1 MNQKVISTLFLIL
14 GITIFIQELHMQSEL
29 SPIIADLTNIKAEIR
44 SLPDDGG
51 TITITTEAIET
62 SLKVVT
68 RNYHELQDRKA
79 ILWLSGTISTLSLL
93 TLLLTFKTS
102 DRPVSM
108 IRLP

>member
-1 MNQKVISTLFLIL
+1 
-14 GITIFIQELHMQSEL
+14 MQSEL
-29 SPIIADLTNIKAEIR
+29 YPIIADLTNMKAEIK

-51 TITITTEAIET
+51 TVAITAEAVET

-68 RNYHELQDRKA
+68 RNYNELQDRKSV
-79 ILWLSGTISTLSLL
+79 LWLSGAISTLSLL
-93 TLLLTFKTS
+93 TLLLSFKTS